1 MSSNDGKSMSG
12 CTIAVIVIVSVL
24 VLALII
30 VLIVQAVN
38 CSNSQ
43 ASGAVVVAAPPA
55 AAANAR
61 FQAGQRQ
68 PARYVGAPMPRAQQA
83 PQPQQHY
90 ARAQTNSA
98 QQQRAANSRILAEQG
113 VFNAPFPQPNPMPQA
128 QLNAPPFIPQLPE
141 FLPGVP
147 SSNNIGEVNQD
158 IMSTEAY
165 GTTAMPYS
173 DTNYMEDPAMLT
185 PSSSTDIKGIQTF
198 MPNFDGTV
206 GTVMRDG
213 ETGNQVD
220 PSTGLPTFTPGQ
232 LMRSQLLG
240 GQGSGSFLRREQDP
254 LTGLR
259 KTVGRNLNGPQ
270 VVRRDLEVR
279 RKQINAARLESPTLE
294 IGSDFNNGEFMVN

>member
-1 MSSNDGKSMSG
+1 MSG

-43 ASGAVVVAAPPA
+43 QSSTAVVVAPSAPK
-55 AAANAR
+55 AR
-61 FQAGQRQ
+61 FQAGMRQ
-68 PARYVGAPMPRAQQA
+68 PPVYKMPQPPMHMQQQA
-83 PQPQQHY
+83 
-90 ARAQTNSA
+90 AR
-98 QQQRAANSRILAEQG
+98 QRAMNSRISAEQG
-113 VFNAPFPQPNPMPQA
+113 MFNAPFPRPDPMPQA
-128 QLNAPPFIPQLPE
+128 QLNAPQFIPQLPE

-147 SSNNIGEVNQD
+147 SSSNVGEVSQD

-165 GTTAMPYS
+165 GTVAMPYN

-198 MPNFDGTV
+198 MPNFEGTV
-206 GTVMRDG
+206 GTLMKDG

-259 KTVGRNLNGPQ
+259 KAVGRNLNGPQ
-270 VVRRDLEVR
+270 LVRRDLEVR
-279 RKQINAARLESPTLE
+279 RKQINAARLDSPTLE

>member
-1 MSSNDGKSMSG
+1 MSSNDGKSSMSG

-43 ASGAVVVAAPPA
+43 SSGAVVVAAPSA
-55 AAANAR
+55 AKAR
-61 FQAGQRQ
+61 FQAGTR
-68 PARYVGAPMPRAQQA
+68 GAPPTQMQRAPVYNMP
-83 PQPQQHY
+83 
-90 ARAQTNSA
+90 SA
-98 QQQRAANSRILAEQG
+98 AQQRAANSRILAEQG
-113 VFNAPFPQPNPMPQA
+113 VFNAPFPRPDPMPQA
-128 QLNAPPFIPQLPE
+128 QLNAPQFIPQLPE

-147 SSNNIGEVNQD
+147 SSSSVGEVNQE
-158 IMSTEAY
+158 IMSTEVY
-165 GTTAMPYS
+165 GTVAMPYN
-173 DTNYMEDPAMLT
+173 DNNYMEDPAMLT

-198 MPNFDGTV
+198 MPNFAGTV
-206 GTVMRDG
+206 GTLMKDG

-240 GQGSGSFLRREQDP
+240 GQGAGSFLRREQDP